1 MNENGNAKCEALTA
15 DEELRVKALRRPEV
29 EKIRKAY
36 FPEMTMHGVYAQTKG
51 YRTLQPEVAQVLKR
65 YLQALVKKEEAERE
79 IMAEVLPE

>member
-1 MNENGNAKCEALTA
+1 
-15 DEELRVKALRRPEV
+15 
-29 EKIRKAY
+29 
-36 FPEMTMHGVYAQTKG
+36 MHGVYAQTKG